1 MPPLQDPSKPHHH
14 SSPVDAASLLSSQ
27 ATQLFTPRR
36 GKRTEPFGPSIVMK
50 KWLNIKPK
58 VYDFSEDETDIESE
72 DDACSLKEEGKHDD
86 HVDSTHGY
94 QSLCSSKTARRIN
107 HFNNLRWLYW
117 YPKMSATDLYCSVD
131 YVKGVDGGLSRRLRG
146 QVLRCHPRLGQIR
159 LSLEPQER
167 SCNALSPLILKIHEI
182 ELEVRDYKLDQYDL
196 HDGVA
201 RAGDVLALTDLSLKF
216 IASLRSG
223 DRFILKVVLVR

>member
-1 MPPLQDPSKPHHH
+1 MG
-14 SSPVDAASLLSSQ
+14 LSY
-27 ATQLFTPRR
+27 
-36 GKRTEPFGPSIVMK
+36 I
-50 KWLNIKPK
+50 
-58 VYDFSEDETDIESE
+58 
-72 DDACSLKEEGKHDD
+72 
-86 HVDSTHGY
+86 
-94 QSLCSSKTARRIN
+94 
-107 HFNNLRWLYW
+107 
-117 YPKMSATDLYCSVD
+117 
-131 YVKGVDGGLSRRLRG
+131 GLSRRLRG

-167 SCNALSPLILKIHEI
+167 SCNALSPLILKYEIHEI

-223 DRFILKVVLVR
+223 DRFILKKEEAKEGRVLGFGLAERGSADYLRGSNDKRQRQRWWL